1 MSAATSTDTPVTDHA
16 TEAEAKRSVLKSP
29 KVRITL
35 SLVGLGALIVFAI
48 WGWSWWSK
56 GRFIET
62 TNNAYLAADS
72 VTVAPKVA
80 GYVTSVLAQDNRA
93 VSPGDV
99 LVRIDR
105 APFVAAVEAARAEVA
120 ARRADLLRA
129 EAEIRAQG
137 AAVEEARANRLVAQ
151 SAASLA
157 ETEARRFSALA
168 AAGADT
174 LQRRDEALAARS
186 QATARLHAGS
196 SSVRT
201 ASERI
206 GTLRAQLEQA
216 RAAIS
221 IAEARLKAAEL
232 DLAATEIRAVRG
244 GRVGDRTVQ
253 TGQYVQAGTRLMTIV
268 PSSGLYIEANFKE
281 TQLARIRP
289 GQRVEVS
296 VDALPGETIAGVVDS
311 LAPGTGSTFALLRPE
326 NATGNFTK
334 IVQRVPLRIR
344 LAPTAVQAARL
355 TPGLSTEVAV
365 DTRGVS
371 R

>member
-1 MSAATSTDTPVTDHA
+1 MSAVTSADAIVADDTTAIPA
-16 TEAEAKRSVLKSP
+16 NRSPLKSP
-29 KVRITL
+29 KVRVIL
-35 SLVGLGALIVFAI
+35 GLVGIGALIAAAI
-48 WGWSWWSK
+48 WGWSWWTK

-62 TNNAYLAADS
+62 TNNAYVAADS
-72 VTVAPKVA
+72 VTVAPKIA
-80 GYVTSVLAQDNRA
+80 GYVSAVLAQDNRP
-93 VSPGDV
+93 VPPGQV
-99 LVRIDR
+99 LVRIDS
-105 APFVAAVEAARAEVA
+105 APFAAAVEAARAEVA
-120 ARRADLLRA
+120 ARRADLLRV
-129 EAEIRAQG
+129 EADIRAQG
-137 AAVEEARANRLVAQ
+137 AAVDEARANASVAR

-168 AAGADT
+168 DAGADT
-174 LQRRDEALAARS
+174 LQRRDEALAARA
-186 QATARLHAGS
+186 QATARLQAGS
-196 SSVRT
+196 ATVRT
-201 ASERI
+201 ASERV

-216 RAAIS
+216 RAAIAA
-221 IAEARLKAAEL
+221 AEARLAAAEL
-232 DLAATEIRAVRG
+232 DLAATEIRAVQG

-268 PSSGLYIEANFKE
+268 PASGLYIEANFKE

-289 GQRVEVS
+289 GQPVEVT

-344 LAPTAVQAARL
+344 LQPTPAQTARL
-355 TPGLSTEVAV
+355 APGLSTEVAV